1 MKKNI
6 QLFKIC
12 PNEIEARCI
21 SVFWTLGLWNC
32 PNRSPVDGRLTA
44 SAAIIRSLTYTITF
58 RKHLYVCM
66 PMTPYIIFFVSSLLF
81 LLQCMITRYIVQNR
95 KVNNLKIHL
104 SLYSEQQLT
113 YVVFPQ
119 PVGPRIAFIPGGNIP
134 LKVNTLNLS
143 NREDKTYFSVYLY
156 IWWWMKSKEK
166 SEKHFVPSSISQG

>member
-1 MKKNI
+1 
-6 QLFKIC
+6 
-12 PNEIEARCI
+12 
-21 SVFWTLGLWNC
+21 
-32 PNRSPVDGRLTA
+32 
-44 SAAIIRSLTYTITF
+44 
-58 RKHLYVCM
+58 
-66 PMTPYIIFFVSSLLF
+66 MTPYIIFFVSSLLF

-119 PVGPRIAFIPGGNIP
+119 PVSPRIAFIPGGNIP

-156 IWWWMKSKEK
+156 I
-166 SEKHFVPSSISQG
+166 